1 MERIEKI
8 ENIIK
13 DDSVSRTIM
22 TLSDGTK
29 SVQAEVYLAY
39 IDNLTSKRYIVY
51 TTDLDKTENEKGTFT
66 LATLRFN
73 QNEYILEETTKEDHQ
88 EIELKA
94 LNVIGLSRDKS
105 PAEVKS
111 QFQKELP
118 NLSMIDLVSLKN
130 NVDQMTISSE
140 KPPKKAN
147 MPMAIANVIKKYYLF
162 ELNMELKKI
171 YGSVSMSNEQI
182 INSEQKLNKIDNKL
196 DELKEVYEAHAIK
209 NGGENKKIES
219 NLDEIEKA
227 KEDIIEAKR
236 MLDVKSMESVPQE
249 SDYDQGI
256 ELNPILPESD
266 VNTETANFDE
276 QDREIIQSESDV
288 EPSQVEQDSQHITA
302 EPVQTEPATLELN
315 SEVKPQEVEPQKV
328 EPQIDLS
335 QSQQEI
341 NHYETNSSIVGNTE
355 DLENKKQNIVDKSV
369 DKFGYSVEAIVNQL
383 TSGISSIYE
392 EELQQVKTEN
402 NTLKQQIKSSEEEK
416 SEILTMLE
424 GVKNTALEASE
435 KAKKSKDEINDLKSQ
450 NVELQKE
457 NSDLKS
463 TVDSQKQ
470 LLDQQ
475 NSNMEALREEG
486 KNRETNLLQEM
497 ESLKQEINRL
507 KQYEGAYNQIVGM
520 VNSQRTSEP
529 ENNITK

>member
-22 TLSDGTK
+22 TLSDETK

-39 IDNLTSKRYIVY
+39 IDNLTGKRYIVY

-94 LNVIGLSRDKS
+94 LNIIGLSRDKS
-105 PAEVKS
+105 PAEVKAE
-111 QFQKELP
+111 FQKELP
-118 NLSMIDLVSLKN
+118 TISMIDLVSLKN

-140 KPPKKAN
+140 HPPKKAN

-171 YGSVSMSNEQI
+171 YGSVSMSTEQI
-182 INSEQKLNKIDNKL
+182 NNSEQKLDKIDNKL
-196 DELKEVYEAHAIK
+196 DELKDVYEAHAVK
-209 NGGENKKIES
+209 NGGKNKKMETS
-219 NLDEIEKA
+219 LDEIEKA
-227 KEDIIEAKR
+227 KEDILEAKR
-236 MLDVKSMESVPQE
+236 SLDVKKIDLETPE
-249 SDYDQGI
+249 LEDNNLNAEEQGI

-266 VNTETANFDE
+266 IDSESENKNEAIENPVLDTNTESVPEE
-276 QDREIIQSESDV
+276 QTV
-288 EPSQVEQDSQHITA
+288 ETKQA
-302 EPVQTEPATLELN
+302 EE
-315 SEVKPQEVEPQKV
+315 SEVYEHQEEPKSNVESNQVK
-328 EPQIDLS
+328 
-335 QSQQEI
+335 QEI
-341 NHYETNSSIVGNTE
+341 QYSEPKMELISDE
-355 DLENKKQNIVDKSV
+355 EMEKKKQNISGESKNKFEHSV
-369 DKFGYSVEAIVNQL
+369 DEIVNQL
-383 TSGISSIYE
+383 TSNISLVYE
-392 EELQQVKTEN
+392 EKIQQITTEN

-416 SEILTMLE
+416 GELLTMLE

-435 KAKKSKDEINDLKSQ
+435 KAKKSKNEIDELKSQ
-450 NVELQKE
+450 NTELQKE
-457 NSDLKS
+457 NADLKS

-497 ESLKQEINRL
+497 ENLKKEINRL

-520 VNSQRTSEP
+520 VNSQRTPES

>member
-13 DDSVSRTIM
+13 DDTVSRTIM

-39 IDNLTSKRYIVY
+39 IDNSTSKRYIVY

-196 DELKEVYEAHAIK
+196 DELKDVYEAHAIK

-236 MLDVKSMESVPQE
+236 MLDVKSMESVSQE

-256 ELNPILPESD
+256 ELDPILPESD
-266 VNTETANFDE
+266 VNTEAADFDE
-276 QDREIIQSESDV
+276 QDRETIQSEADV
-288 EPSQVEQDSQHITA
+288 EPSQVEQDSQHIQA
-302 EPVQTEPATLELN
+302 EPVQAEPATLESN
-315 SEVKPQEVEPQKV
+315 SEV

-341 NHYETNSSIVGNTE
+341 NHYETNSSKVGNTE
-355 DLENKKQNIVDKSV
+355 DIENKKQNVVDKSV
-369 DKFGYSVEAIVNQL
+369 DKFEYSVEAIVNQL

-416 SEILTMLE
+416 GEILTMLE

-457 NSDLKS
+457 NADLKS